1 MPEKFTEN
9 WQKKEKSSAS
19 ERLREQVV
27 PPPPMKERLET
38 AKRKLSE
45 EITQLNRINDKL
57 NQKDKTLYGQVVKA
71 YEEHDNARAQSLA
84 SELAELRKVESRTQ
98 YGKYAL
104 ERAYTKIEVAKDYG
118 DMVAAMVPVGQIVKN
133 VKSALVDFLP
143 STSNALGEIDAIM
156 SDTLV
161 SFSGLTNETQVLG
174 PTSEDAEKILS
185 EAAIIAESK
194 LKEKLPGSDVGEQL
208 RM

>member
-1 MPEKFTEN
+1 MPEDFNKN
-9 WQKKEKSSAS
+9 WQKQEKTPAS

-38 AKRKLSE
+38 AKKKLSE
-45 EITQLNRINDKL
+45 EITQLNRVNDRL
-57 NQKDKTLYGQVVKA
+57 NQKDKTLYAQVVKA

-84 SELAELRKVESRTQ
+84 AELAELRKVESRTQ

-118 DMVAAMVPVGQIVKN
+118 ELVAAMVPVGQIVKN

-161 SFSGLTNETQVLG
+161 SFSSLTGESLAMG

-185 EAAIIAESK
+185 EAAIVAESK
-194 LKEKLPGSDVGEQL
+194 LKEKLPGSDVGEQV

>member
-1 MPEKFTEN
+1 MPMTF
-9 WQKKEKSSAS
+9 
-19 ERLREQVV
+19 
-27 PPPPMKERLET
+27 
-38 AKRKLSE
+38 
-45 EITQLNRINDKL
+45 
-57 NQKDKTLYGQVVKA
+57 
-71 YEEHDNARAQSLA
+71 
-84 SELAELRKVESRTQ
+84 
-98 YGKYAL
+98 
-104 ERAYTKIEVAKDYG
+104 
-118 DMVAAMVPVGQIVKN
+118 GQIVKN

-143 STSNALGEIDAIM
+143 STSNALGEIDTIM

>member
-9 WQKKEKSSAS
+9 WQKKDKSSAS

>member
-1 MPEKFTEN
+1 MPEKFTDN
-9 WQKKEKSSAS
+9 WQKQDKATVAD
-19 ERLREQVV
+19 RVREQVA
-27 PPPPMKERLET
+27 PPPPMKQRLDT

-57 NQKDKTLYGQVVKA
+57 NQKDKTLYSQVVKA
-71 YEEHDNARAQSLA
+71 YEEHDHARAQSLA

-118 DMVAAMVPVGQIVKN
+118 DMVAALVPVGQIVKN

-143 STSNALGEIDAIM
+143 STSNALGEIDSIM
-156 SDTLV
+156 SETLV
-161 SFSGLTNETQVLG
+161 SFSGLTGETQILG

-185 EAAIIAESK
+185 EAAVIAESK
-194 LKEKLPGSDVGEQL
+194 LKEKLPGSDVGQQL
-208 RM
+208 QM

>member
-1 MPEKFTEN
+1 
-9 WQKKEKSSAS
+9 
-19 ERLREQVV
+19 
-27 PPPPMKERLET
+27 
-38 AKRKLSE
+38 
-45 EITQLNRINDKL
+45 
-57 NQKDKTLYGQVVKA
+57 VKA

-84 SELAELRKVESRTQ
+84 AELAELRKVESRTQ

-118 DMVAAMVPVGQIVKN
+118 ELVAAMVPVGQIVKN

-161 SFSGLTNETQVLG
+161 SFSSLTGESLAMG
-174 PTSEDAEKILS
+174 PMSEDAEKILS
-185 EAAIIAESK
+185 EAAIVAESK
-194 LKEKLPGSDVGEQL
+194 LKEKLPGSDVGEQV

>member
-57 NQKDKTLYGQVVKA
+57 NQKDKALYGQVVKA

-118 DMVAAMVPVGQIVKN
+118 ELVAAMVPVGQIVKN
-133 VKSALVDFLP
+133 V
-143 STSNALGEIDAIM
+143 
-156 SDTLV
+156 
-161 SFSGLTNETQVLG
+161 
-174 PTSEDAEKILS
+174 
-185 EAAIIAESK
+185 
-194 LKEKLPGSDVGEQL
+194 
-208 RM
+208 

>member
-9 WQKKEKSSAS
+9 WQKKDKSSAS
-19 ERLREQVV
+19 ERLREQVA

>member
-19 ERLREQVV
+19 GRLREQVA

>member
-19 ERLREQVV
+19 ERLREQVA
-27 PPPPMKERLET
+27 PQPPMKERLET

-104 ERAYTKIEVAKDYG
+104 ERAYTKIEVTKDYG

-174 PTSEDAEKILS
+174 PISEDAEKILS

>member
-57 NQKDKTLYGQVVKA
+57 NQKDKALYGQVVKA

>member
-9 WQKKEKSSAS
+9 WQKKDKSSAS
-19 ERLREQVV
+19 ERLREQVA

-161 SFSGLTNETQVLG
+161 SFSGLTNETPVLG

>member
-9 WQKKEKSSAS
+9 WQKKDKSSAS

-57 NQKDKTLYGQVVKA
+57 NQKDKALYGQVVKA

-118 DMVAAMVPVGQIVKN
+118 ELVAAMVPVGQIVKN

>member
-9 WQKKEKSSAS
+9 WQKKDKSSAS

-57 NQKDKTLYGQVVKA
+57 NQKDKALYGQVVKA

>member
-9 WQKKEKSSAS
+9 WQKKDKSSAS
-19 ERLREQVV
+19 ERLREQVA
-27 PPPPMKERLET
+27 PSSPMKERLET

-194 LKEKLPGSDVGEQL
+194 LKEKLPGSNVGEQL